1 VLGAEAV
8 TGHQSFFKDNQGEC
22 GCGCG
27 AYGTLKKPNRAGVS
41 CVARKCKC
49 RSCIGL
55 ANKRKGQRKQAKAV
69 TALGIPRSSIHPG
82 HEEFLGGAVRVE
94 VKSGAQIK
102 PAVTAYLR
110 CEAQSEAQRPIG
122 DHRPFAAVAMPD
134 GMSDGVVMVRL
145 SALHEFVAAMVENW
159 GEAS

>member
-1 VLGAEAV
+1 MSEV
-8 TGHQSFFKDNQGEC
+8 QSFIKDKITCEC
-22 GCGCG
+22 VLDSCVL
-27 AYGTLKKPNRAGVS
+27 YGTPGRADKEGKRHVRGCPCNR
-41 CVARKCKC
+41 C
-49 RSCIGL
+49 RGR

-69 TALGIPRSSIHPG
+69 TALGVPRSSIHPG
-82 HEEFLGGAVRVE
+82 HEELLGGAIRIE

-134 GMSDGVVMVRL
+134 GSSDGIVMVRL
-145 SALHEFVAAMVENW
+145 SRLSEFVAGYAENW
-159 GEAS
+159 GVA

>member
-1 VLGAEAV
+1 M

-49 RSCIGL
+49 RSCIGR
-55 ANKRKGQRKQAKAV
+55 ASKRKGQRKQAKAV

-82 HEEFLGGAVRVE
+82 HEEFLPGAVRVE
-94 VKSGAQIK
+94 VKATKREAG
-102 PAVTAYLR
+102 PVWTAYRR
-110 CEAQSEAQRPIG
+110 CLEQSEAQRPIG
-122 DHRPFAAVAMPD
+122 DHRPFAAIFMPD
-134 GMSDGVVMVRL
+134 GSSDGLVVVAL
-145 SALHEFVAAMVENW
+145 SDLKDFVAGMVDNW
-159 GEAS
+159 EQDR